1 MFSLFLQQTKAA
13 PFILFDKR
21 LITSEYFSVKV
32 DTPIDVFYTISNLGD
47 SDATDLAVV
56 DHGIPR
62 DQFEV
67 TESAAPLK
75 WKTLKAGENITHI
88 FQVKALHPGSLH
100 MSQSQL
106 IYFDGAEKNKAL
118 SSSVF
123 WIEATG
129 SRSIGARTNLKGYLI
144 FLAAAAIAVLAPLL
158 LWLPTSKKV
167 DAAKVK
173 TN

>member
-1 MFSLFLQQTKAA
+1 MFSFFLQQTKAA

-21 LITSEYFSVKV
+21 LIASEYFTVKV
-32 DTPIDVFYTISNLGD
+32 DTPIDVFYTIANLGD
-47 SDATDLAVV
+47 SDATNLFVR

-67 TESAAPLK
+67 PEAASNLQWKVLK
-75 WKTLKAGENITHI
+75 PGENITHV
-88 FQVKALHPGSLH
+88 FQVKALKPGNIH
-100 MSQSQL
+100 MTQSEL
-106 IYFDGAEKNKAL
+106 VYYDGAEQNRAL

-129 SRSIGARTNLKGYLI
+129 SRSIGAKTNFKGYLI
-144 FLAAAAIAVLAPLL
+144 FLIAAAAAVAGPLL

-167 DAAKVK
+167 EPKVK